1 MAAKWTRRGL
11 AATLVAVACIV
22 AFLVHRV
29 RPPRPASSRGAS
41 LPSAAAVT
49 GGLRTPE
56 LTAVTGLRFVG
67 ANVLLITIDTLRRDH
82 LAPYGAPFETPAASR
97 LAREGV
103 LFERAVAHVP
113 LTLPSHSSIFT
124 GLYPFHHGV
133 RDNAGFALG
142 KDVRTLAQRL
152 QERGYETAAVV
163 ASYVLAAR
171 WGLAKG
177 HATYDDSF
185 DYSDIE
191 RRALTEIERP
201 AGPVVDRALRWLRQ
215 ERKGDRPFYLWLH
228 FYDPHDPYAP
238 PEEYRRRA
246 PTAYAGEVMYAD
258 AQVARLLAALDTLG
272 LRRNTVVV
280 YLADHGESLGEHG
293 EAAHGIFLYGAT
305 IDVPMILAPPSGAP
319 TGSGGLLP
327 AGRRVRGLARL
338 VDITPTVLD
347 LLGLPAPTGLDG
359 TSLLP
364 RVAYEAAGG
373 SPAASADDPAD
384 ELVGPVSYAET
395 YFPRFHHG
403 WSELVLLQTER
414 WKSIRAPRPELYD
427 RRRDPKELENVHE
440 QNPGVAAT
448 LKAQLEAMNLVGAGG
463 VPKPG
468 KIDPEAL
475 ERLRAL
481 GYVGAGSDGSP
492 AELRPGPLPD
502 PKDRI
507 GSLKDLQTAQSL
519 KDAGRLDE
527 AARILEKLARTDPDN
542 AEVPLTLASVYFQQK
557 RFDAAIAAGRRVLEL
572 NPRYAV
578 AVLDLALSYQAAGRT
593 DEAIAG
599 FERTLELLPDNVK
612 ALLNLAEIHYA
623 RGAHQKA
630 LDYYERAAKAVPGL
644 GLVHLNLGTLA
655 LEMKRYDVAE
665 AELRQAVA
673 LGENGPSLH
682 FNLGVI
688 AEQKSQAAVAAREY
702 RAEVAAH
709 PEAYKAWVNL
719 GLLERQA
726 GRTSAALQAFE
737 RAASAKADEFAG
749 PYLMAETLAGTGR
762 RPEARRWAEEALRR
776 SPNEPRVKQLLER
789 IRRAPAG

>member
-1 MAAKWTRRGL
+1 MSARRPRIVL
-11 AATLVAVACIV
+11 AATLVAVACLV
-22 AFLVHRV
+22 AVLVHRS
-29 RPPRPASSRGAS
+29 RQPRPAPSGGAPP
-41 LPSAAAVT
+41 PSATIAAGEV
-49 GGLRTPE
+49 RTPE
-56 LTAVTGLRFVG
+56 LPAVTAPRFVG
-67 ANVLLITIDTLRRDH
+67 ANVLLITMDTLRRDH
-82 LAPYGAPFETPAASR
+82 LAPYGAKLETPAASR

-133 RDNAGFALG
+133 RDNAGFSLG
-142 KDVRTLAQRL
+142 KDVPTLAQRL
-152 QERGYETAAVV
+152 LERGYQTAAVV

-177 HATYDDSF
+177 HETYDDSF

-201 AGPVVDRALRWLRQ
+201 AGAVVDRALRWLRD

-228 FYDPHDPYAP
+228 FYDPHDPYTP

-258 AQVARLLAALDTLG
+258 AQVARLLGALDALG

-305 IDVPMILAPPSGAP
+305 IDVPMIIAPPSAAP
-319 TGSGGLLP
+319 PASAGLLP
-327 AGRRVRGLARL
+327 AGLRVRGLARL
-338 VDITPTVLD
+338 VDVAPTVLD
-347 LLGLPAPTGLDG
+347 LVGRPVPTGLDG

-364 RVAYEAAGG
+364 RVACESAGSCPAAPTDDSAGG
-373 SPAASADDPAD
+373 V
-384 ELVGPVSYAET
+384 VGPVSYAES

-403 WSELVLLQTER
+403 WSELVLLETER

-427 RRRDPKELENVHE
+427 RQRDPKELENVYE
-440 QNPGVAAT
+440 QHRGVAAT
-448 LKAQLEAMNLVGAGG
+448 LTAQLEAMKAVAAGG
-463 VPKPG
+463 EPKPG

-481 GYVGAGSDGSP
+481 GYVGAGEGSSP

-507 GSLKDLQTAQSL
+507 GSLKELQTAQSL

-527 AARILEKLARTDPDN
+527 AAGILEKLSRTDPDN
-542 AEVPLTLASVYFQQK
+542 AEVPLTLASVYYQQK
-557 RFDAAIAAGRRVLEL
+557 KFDAAIAAGRRVLQL
-572 NPRYAV
+572 SPRYAV
-578 AVLDLALSYQAAGRT
+578 AVLDLAMSYQAAGQL
-593 DEAIAG
+593 DEAVAG

-623 RGAHQKA
+623 RGEHQKA
-630 LDYYERAAKAVPGL
+630 FDYYERAEKVVPGL
-644 GLVHLNLGTLA
+644 GLVHHNLGTLA
-655 LEMKRYDVAE
+655 LEMKRYDLAE

-673 LGENGPSLH
+673 LGENRPSLH

-688 AEQKSQAAVAAREY
+688 AEQKGQAAAAEREY
-702 RAEVAAH
+702 RAEVSAH
-709 PEAYKAWVNL
+709 PENYKAWVNL
-719 GLLERQA
+719 GLLERGA
-726 GRTSAALQAFE
+726 GRTSAALEAFA
-737 RAASAKADEFAG
+737 RAASADAEHFAG
-749 PYLMAETLAGTGR
+749 PYLMAETLAGLGR

-776 SPNEPRVKQLLER
+776 APNDPHAQGLLQRVR
-789 IRRAPAG
+789 

>member
-1 MAAKWTRRGL
+1 MSARWPRKRL
-11 AATLVAVACIV
+11 FATLVAVACIV
-22 AFLVHRV
+22 AFLVHRARPQRPGSSGGPPLSPATPAVGGV
-29 RPPRPASSRGAS
+29 RTPVF
-41 LPSAAAVT
+41 AAVT
-49 GGLRTPE
+49 RP
-56 LTAVTGLRFVG
+56 RFVG
-67 ANVLLITIDTLRRDH
+67 ANVVLVTIDTLRRDH

-103 LFERAVAHVP
+103 LFERAVSHAP

-133 RDNAGFALG
+133 HDNAGFALG
-142 KDVRTLAQRL
+142 KDVPTLAQRL
-152 QERGYETAAVV
+152 VERGYQTAAVV

-177 HATYDDSF
+177 HETYDDSF

-201 AGPVVDRALRWLRQ
+201 AGPVVDRALQWLRQ
-215 ERKGDRPFYLWLH
+215 ERRGDRPFYLWLH

-258 AQVARLLAALDTLG
+258 AQVARLLEALDTLG
-272 LRRNTVVV
+272 LRRNTAIV

-293 EAAHGIFLYGAT
+293 EPAHGIFLYGAT
-305 IDVPMILAPPSGAP
+305 IDVPMIIAPPSATPAGAH
-319 TGSGGLLP
+319 GLLP
-327 AGRRVRGLARL
+327 AGCRVRGLARL
-338 VDITPTVLD
+338 VDVAPTVLD
-347 LLGLPAPTGLDG
+347 LLGLPVPAGLDG
-359 TSLLP
+359 ASLLP
-364 RVAYEAAGG
+364 RVAHEAAGG
-373 SPAASADDPAD
+373 SQAESAHDPAD
-384 ELVGPVSYAET
+384 GLVGPVSYAET

-403 WSELVLLQTER
+403 WSELVLLETER

-427 RRRDPKELENVHE
+427 RLRDPKELENVHE
-440 QNPGVAAT
+440 QYGSVAAT
-448 LKAQLEAMNLVGAGG
+448 LSAQLEALNLVGAGG

-507 GSLKDLQTAQSL
+507 GSLKELHTAQSL
-519 KDAGRLDE
+519 KDAGRLEE
-527 AARILEKLARTDPDN
+527 AAGILEKLARTDPDN
-542 AEVPLTLASVYFQQK
+542 AVVPLTLASVYYQRK
-557 RFDAAIAAGRRVLEL
+557 WFDAAIAAGRRVLEL

-578 AVLDLALSYQAAGRT
+578 AVLDLAMSYQAAGRL

-599 FERTLELLPDNVK
+599 FERTLQMLPDNVK

-623 RGAHQKA
+623 RGEHQKA
-630 LDYYERAAKAVPGL
+630 FDYYERAAKVVPRL
-644 GLVHLNLGTLA
+644 GLVHLNLGNLA
-655 LEMKRYDVAE
+655 LEMKRFDIAE

-673 LGENGPSLH
+673 LGAQGPSLH

-688 AEQKSQAAVAAREY
+688 AEQRGQAAIAANEY
-702 RAEVAAH
+702 HAEVSAH

-726 GRTSAALQAFE
+726 GKTSRALEAFE
-737 RAASAKADEFAG
+737 RAASAGADEIAG
-749 PYLMAETLAGTGR
+749 PYLMAETLAGLGR
-762 RPEARRWAEEALRR
+762 RPEARRWAQEALRR
-776 SPNEPRVKQLLER
+776 HPNDLRAQQLLQQMN
-789 IRRAPAG
+789 

>member
-1 MAAKWTRRGL
+1 MSARRPRK
-11 AATLVAVACIV
+11 AVIATLVAVAC
-22 AFLVHRV
+22 LVLVLAYRT
-29 RPPRPASSRGAS
+29 RPPRVLRSRGAP
-41 LPSAAAVT
+41 LASATAAP
-49 GGLRTPE
+49 GGVRTPE
-56 LTAVTGLRFVG
+56 LPPVTAPRLVG
-67 ANVLLITIDTLRRDH
+67 ANVLLITVDTLRRDH
-82 LAPYGAPFETPAASR
+82 LAPYGAKFETPAASR

-103 LFERAVAHVP
+103 LFERAAAHVP

-124 GLYPFHHGV
+124 GLYPFHNGV

-142 KDVRTLAQRL
+142 KDVPTLAQRL
-152 QERGYETAAVV
+152 EERGYQTAAVV

-177 HATYDDSF
+177 HDTYDDSF

-201 AGPVVDRALRWLRQ
+201 AGAVADRALKWLRQ
-215 ERKGDRPFYLWLH
+215 ERRGERPFYLWVH

-258 AQVARLLAALDTLG
+258 AQAARLLDALDMLG
-272 LRRNTVVV
+272 LRRNTVIV

-305 IDVPMILAPPSGAP
+305 IDVPMIIAPPSPAP
-319 TGSGGLLP
+319 TGSVGLLP

-338 VDITPTVLD
+338 VDVAPTVLD
-347 LLGLPAPTGLDG
+347 LVGLPVPAGLDG

-364 RVAYEAAGG
+364 LVVRESTGA
-373 SPAASADDPAD
+373 PAPSTADA
-384 ELVGPVSYAET
+384 LVGPVSYAET

-403 WSELVLLQTER
+403 WSELMLLETER

-427 RRRDPKELENVHE
+427 RQRDPKEVENVYE
-440 QNPGVAAT
+440 QNRGVAAT
-448 LKAQLEAMNLVGAGG
+448 LTSQLEAMNLVGAGG
-463 VPKPG
+463 QPKPG
-468 KIDPEAL
+468 KVDPEAL

-481 GYVGAGSDGSP
+481 GYVGAGDGSP
-492 AELRPGPLPD
+492 AQLRPGPLPD

-507 GSLKDLQTAQSL
+507 GSLKELQTAQSL

-527 AARILEKLARTDPDN
+527 AARILETLARSDPNN

-557 RFDAAIAAGRRVLEL
+557 NYDGAITEGRRAVEI
-572 NPRYAV
+572 NPRYPV
-578 AVLDLALSYQAAGRT
+578 AVLDLALSYQAAGRL

-623 RGAHQKA
+623 RGDHQKA
-630 LDYYERAAKAVPGL
+630 FEYYERAAKVVPSL
-644 GLVHLNLGTLA
+644 GLVHNNLGALA
-655 LEMKRYDVAE
+655 LEMKRYDLAE
-665 AELRQAVA
+665 AELRQALA

-682 FNLGVI
+682 FNLGII
-688 AEQKSQAAVAAREY
+688 AEQKGQAAAAEREY

-709 PEAYKAWVNL
+709 PENYKAWVNL
-719 GLLERQA
+719 GLLQRNA
-726 GRTSAALQAFE
+726 GNTGAALEAFE
-737 RAASAKADEFAG
+737 RAASADAADFAG
-749 PYLMAETLAGTGR
+749 PYLMAETLAATKR
-762 RPEARRWAEEALRR
+762 RGEARRWAEEALRR
-776 SPNEPRVKQLLER
+776 APSDPRTQALVQR
-789 IRRAPAG
+789 IK